1 MNLMQETEQLKEH
14 LERLKHIYE
23 ENNPPESKKD
33 KQFFLMVKERTEPV
47 YEILAEWEE
56 KVLKLVKER
65 KVNLH
70 PQQITST
77 RENMELLLLNSYYVD
92 VKRKRYMELNHSIL
106 FIFDQLLIE
115 LYDE

>member
-1 MNLMQETEQLKEH
+1 MDLIHETEQLKEH
-14 LERLKHIYE
+14 LEHLKNIYE

-47 YEILAEWEE
+47 YKLLGEWEE
-56 KVLKLVKER
+56 KALNVVKER

-70 PQQITST
+70 PQQVTST

-92 VKRKRYMELNHSIL
+92 VKRKRYMELNRSIL
-106 FIFDQLLIE
+106 FIFDQLLSE
-115 LYDE
+115 LKE

>member
-14 LERLKHIYE
+14 LKRLKNIYE

-33 KQFFLMVKERTEPV
+33 KQFFLMVKERIEPV
-47 YEILAEWEE
+47 YELLEKWEE
-56 KVLKLVKER
+56 KALKAVKER

-70 PQQITST
+70 PQQVTST

-92 VKRKRYMELNHSIL
+92 VKRKRYMELNHSVL
-106 FIFDQLLIE
+106 FIFDQLLYE
-115 LYDE
+115 LDE